1 MYSISGVGR
10 MAKLIVGAFRVHRV
24 SGSFC
29 SERKGV
35 WGVAAGTI
43 LNFEPQVRCFGP
55 VLQPTNK
62 MRQFATSNSLECTA
76 ERHVT
81 VI

>member
-1 MYSISGVGR
+1 MEASALSEGESG
-10 MAKLIVGAFRVHRV
+10 
-24 SGSFC
+24 
-29 SERKGV
+29 GV
-35 WGVAAGTI
+35 PARTI

-62 MRQFATSNSLECTA
+62 MRQFATSGSLECTA

-81 VI
+81 YLMIARVYRPPMGMVVSEPDPLHG